1 MSRGGGARRPPK
13 GWRRN
18 MAASA
23 LLLLLL
29 EVIIISPAPSV
40 PRLELGLLV
49 GVLVLAA
56 IAAIWRRNALLERSS

>member
-1 MSRGGGARRPPK
+1 
-13 GWRRN
+13 